1 MIPIVD
7 MHVHLLAGLDDGP
20 RTREDA
26 LEMCRQMC
34 EQGVHSSVA
43 LAHQNE
49 GYPQNTPERIR
60 EATQLL
66 RQELQEVKIPLTV
79 YPGAEVT
86 LEPDLMEHWSRGRL
100 LSVGDHREY
109 LLLELTRGQY
119 HDPKP
124 FILRLKEERIRVIL
138 AHAERVPTWLE
149 EPAKLEELVRLGCLV
164 QITASAFARP
174 ANPRGEKVLRD
185 WATRGLIH
193 LLGSD
198 GHSVRRRP
206 PHSRAG
212 VQVLERWLGRERT
225 EKIAGTNGLAILKGE
240 PLIVDPPEPPA
251 RGWFS
256 RLFE

>member
-49 GYPQNTPERIR
+49 GYPQNTPDRIR

-66 RQELQEVKIPLTV
+66 RQQLQEVKIPLTV

-109 LLLELTRGQY
+109 LLLE
-119 HDPKP
+119 
-124 FILRLKEERIRVIL
+124 
-138 AHAERVPTWLE
+138 
-149 EPAKLEELVRLGCLV
+149 
-164 QITASAFARP
+164 
-174 ANPRGEKVLRD
+174 
-185 WATRGLIH
+185 
-193 LLGSD
+193 
-198 GHSVRRRP
+198 
-206 PHSRAG
+206 
-212 VQVLERWLGRERT
+212 
-225 EKIAGTNGLAILKGE
+225 
-240 PLIVDPPEPPA
+240 
-251 RGWFS
+251 
-256 RLFE
+256 